1 MARLAGGRC
10 NEHLTH
16 TTWKA
21 ASMSINPSH
30 FRSAALGRLAACVV
44 ALGSSHAMAQ
54 SVVDRPPNL
63 KPLPASSVSLVGDGS
78 GGSTLRFSTT
88 SWNNGTGPLQLEAG
102 PVDTGSGKQQVL
114 QRVFLSDGTSFLR
127 LSGYFEWHPAHNHF
141 HFDDYALYTLQ
152 PVNAPGGS
160 VRTGS
165 KMTFCVM
172 DTNKIDGSLP
182 GAPSQAAYSSCG
194 QFIQGMSVGW
204 GDTYGSHLAG
214 QEIDFTGNA
223 DGIYQLQI
231 EIDPKKV
238 IIESTESD
246 NVSCVL
252 LDIRKPSSV
261 TVLDSSGN
269 CSTAVSITP
278 NTAPAGAT
286 VQVTIAG
293 YGFSDGMTVTFEG
306 GNGPRPIASNVRL
319 ASDTATLD
327 MITATVTV
335 PNKKHG
341 GRNPVWDVRVGSG
354 GVLSRAFTVTQ

>member
-1 MARLAGGRC
+1 
-10 NEHLTH
+10 
-16 TTWKA
+16 
-21 ASMSINPSH
+21 
-30 FRSAALGRLAACVV
+30 
-44 ALGSSHAMAQ
+44 MAQ
-54 SVVDRPPNL
+54 TVVDRLPNL
-63 KPLPASSVSLVGDGS
+63 KPLPASSLSLVADTS

-114 QRVFLSDGTSFLR
+114 QRVFLSDGTSFLH
-127 LSGYFEWHPAHNHF
+127 LAGYFEWHPAHNHF

-152 PVNAPGGS
+152 PVNAQGGS
-160 VRTGS
+160 ERTGS
-165 KMTFCVM
+165 KTTFCVM
-172 DTNKIDGSLP
+172 DTTKINASLP
-182 GAPSQAAYSSCG
+182 GAPSQAVYSSCG
-194 QFIQGMSVGW
+194 QYIQGMSVGW

-223 DGIYQLQI
+223 DGMYQLKI

-238 IIESTESD
+238 ILESTEND

-252 LDIRKPSSV
+252 LDIKKPSTV

-278 NTAPAGAT
+278 NTAQAGT
-286 VQVTIAG
+286 SVQVTITG
-293 YGFSDGMTVTFEG
+293 YGFSDGMTVSFEG

-319 ASDTATLD
+319 ASDTSTLD

-335 PNKKHG
+335 PFKKHA
-341 GRNPVWDVRVGSG
+341 GRNQVWDVRVGSG
-354 GVLSRAFTVTQ
+354 GVLPKAFAVTQ

>member
-1 MARLAGGRC
+1 
-10 NEHLTH
+10 
-16 TTWKA
+16 
-21 ASMSINPSH
+21 MSTNPSH
-30 FRSAALGRLAACVV
+30 FRSVASGSIAACVV
-44 ALGSSHAMAQ
+44 ALAGNALAQ
-54 SVVDRPPNL
+54 TVVDRPPNL
-63 KPLPASSVSLVGDGS
+63 KPLPASSVSLVADAS

-114 QRVFLSDGTSFLR
+114 QRVFLSDGKSFHR
-127 LSGYFEWHPAHNHF
+127 LAGYFEWHPAHNHF

-172 DTNKIDGSLP
+172 DNAKVDTGLP
-182 GAPSQAAYSSCG
+182 GAPGQPAYSSCG
-194 QFIQGMSVGW
+194 QYVQGMSVGW
-204 GDTYGSHLAG
+204 GDTYGSHLPG
-214 QEIDFTGNA
+214 QEIDFTDNA
-223 DGIYQLQI
+223 DGIYQLRI

-238 IIESTESD
+238 IIEATESD

-252 LDIRKPSSV
+252 LDIRKPNTV

-278 NTAPAGAT
+278 NTAQAGAT

-293 YGFSDGMTVTFEG
+293 YGFSDGMTVSFEG

-319 ASDTATLD
+319 ASDTSTLD
-327 MITATVTV
+327 MITATVKV
-335 PNKKHG
+335 PSKKHG
-341 GRNPVWDVRVGSG
+341 RTAAWDVRVGSG
-354 GVLSRAFTVTQ
+354 GVLQKAFTVTP